1 METPSSIIETLVE
14 RAELYGKTNY
24 ELTKLKSLETTA
36 IVVSSILSRL
46 GVFVML
52 SLFAL
57 FLNIG
62 IALMLG
68 DILGKSYYGF
78 LIVSGFYLIAGIVFY
93 FFLNK
98 WIKKPL
104 SDLIISEVL
113 Q

>member
-1 METPSSIIETLVE
+1 MQTPSSIIETLVE
-14 RAELYGKTNY
+14 RAELYGKTSY
-24 ELTKLKSLETTA
+24 ELTKLKSLETTTIIA
-36 IVVSSILSRL
+36 SSLLSRL
-46 GVFVML
+46 VVIVMV

-68 DILGKSYYGF
+68 DALGKSYYGF
-78 LIVSGFYLIAGIVFY
+78 LIVSGFYLIAGIVFH

-104 SDLIISEVL
+104 SNLIVAEVF

>member
-14 RAELYGKTNY
+14 RAERYGKTSY
-24 ELTKLKSLETTA
+24 ELTKLKSLETTT
-36 IVVSSILSRL
+36 IIVSSLLSRL
-46 GVFVML
+46 GVLVML

-78 LIVSGFYLIAGIVFY
+78 LIVSGFYLITGIVFY

-98 WIKKPL
+98 WIKKPI
-104 SDLIISEVL
+104 SDLIITEVL